1 MKLIEP
7 KFWNDRTFTS
17 YLLYPL
23 TLITRLFIFFKKNK
37 KKKLSIKT
45 ICVGNLY
52 VGGTGKTPLSIE
64 IYNLL
69 KKKYKTIIIKKN
81 YSDHKD
87 EINLLKKKSKIIF
100 HKKREKALLS
110 AEKNNYEIAIF
121 DDGLQQ
127 KNIHYDLK
135 IVCFNSKNGFGNKFL
150 IPAGPLRED
159 IGEIKNHDVIF
170 LNGEKTN
177 KKIYNEIKS
186 INKKVKIYKSKYYP
200 QNLKKLDRKKKY
212 LVFSGIGNPKEFENT
227 LLKFN
232 FKIREKI
239 IYPDHYN
246 YTNKDIQTIK
256 SLARKNNLA
265 IITTE
270 KDYLRLNNIQKKN
283 ISFLEVKLKINKKI
297 EFKKFL
303 IAKLCKK

>member
-283 ISFLEVKLKINKKI
+283 ISFLEVKLKINKQI

>member
-159 IGEIKNHDVIF
+159 IGEIK
-170 LNGEKTN
+170 
-177 KKIYNEIKS
+177 
-186 INKKVKIYKSKYYP
+186 
-200 QNLKKLDRKKKY
+200 
-212 LVFSGIGNPKEFENT
+212 
-227 LLKFN
+227 
-232 FKIREKI
+232 
-239 IYPDHYN
+239 
-246 YTNKDIQTIK
+246 
-256 SLARKNNLA
+256 
-265 IITTE
+265 ITM
-270 KDYLRLNNIQKKN
+270 L
-283 ISFLEVKLKINKKI
+283 F
-297 EFKKFL
+297 F
-303 IAKLCKK
+303 

>member
-1 MKLIEP
+1 MKLIKP

-81 YSDHKD
+81 YTDQKD

-100 HKKREKALLS
+100 HKNREKALLS

-170 LNGEKTN
+170 LNGEKKN

-246 YTNKDIQTIK
+246 YTNKDIQIIK
-256 SLARKNNLA
+256 ALARKNNLA

-270 KDYLRLNNIQKKN
+270 KDYLRLNNIQKKKYK
-283 ISFLEVKLKINKKI
+283 FFRGKIKN
-297 EFKKFL
+297 
-303 IAKLCKK
+303 